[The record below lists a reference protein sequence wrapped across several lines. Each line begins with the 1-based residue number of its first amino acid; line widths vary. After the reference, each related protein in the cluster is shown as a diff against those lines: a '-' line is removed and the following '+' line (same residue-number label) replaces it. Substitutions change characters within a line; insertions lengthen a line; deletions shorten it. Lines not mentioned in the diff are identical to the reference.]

1 MAVGY
6 SFIDEVTPEIGSETL
21 GDRQL
26 GSEGYAGVEGFRA
39 TTQQRRVI
47 DIMK

>member
-1 MAVGY
+1 M
-6 SFIDEVTPEIGSETL
+6 TKLRPEIGSETL

-26 GSEGYAGVEGFRA
+26 GSGGYAGVEGFRA

-47 DIMK
+47 DIVK